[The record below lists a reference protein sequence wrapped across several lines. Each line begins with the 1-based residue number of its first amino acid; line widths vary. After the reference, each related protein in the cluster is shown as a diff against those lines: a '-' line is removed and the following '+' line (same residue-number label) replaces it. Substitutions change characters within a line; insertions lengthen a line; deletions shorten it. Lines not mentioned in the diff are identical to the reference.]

1 MKHLLPYLERLWATD
16 VALTALLVSLATY
29 VFILHPLAP
38 AGSVRLMAAVFFSL
52 ILIAGAMTAS
62 RNRIFRRVVFSWSVL
77 TFIVLWA
84 AYLFPSAVLVLVELC
99 LALAFLLL
107 LIVLIVGQV
116 FRKGRTTSHR
126 IMGAVAVY
134 LLLGLTWSLIYHAI
148 ALQIPDAFKGLEKLT
163 EGDIE
168 LHRLHLQYFSFT
180 VLTTL
185 GFGDIVPVHPIAQ
198 MSAVLEAM
206 VGQLFPAILIARLV
220 SLQLQSNESEKRL
233 TP

>member
-1 MKHLLPYLERLWATD
+1 MRRLLPYLERLWATD
-16 VALTALLVSLATY
+16 VALTGLLVCLVTY

-38 AGSVRLMAAVFFSL
+38 AGSLRFLAAVFFSL
-52 ILIAGAMTAS
+52 ILISGAITGL
-62 RNRIFRRVVFSWSVL
+62 RNRFFRIVVFSWSLL
-77 TFIVLWA
+77 TFVVLWA
-84 AYLFPSAVLVLVELC
+84 AYLFPNPALVIADLC
-99 LALAFLLL
+99 LAMAFLVLL
-107 LIVLIVGQV
+107 LVLILEQV
-116 FRKGRTTSHR
+116 FRPGRTTSHR
-126 IMGAVAVY
+126 VMGAVAGY

-148 ALQIPDAFKGLEKLT
+148 ALQIPEAFKGLGKLT

-198 MSAVLEAM
+198 MSAVLEGM

-220 SLQLQSNESEKRL
+220 SLQLQPN
-233 TP
+233 